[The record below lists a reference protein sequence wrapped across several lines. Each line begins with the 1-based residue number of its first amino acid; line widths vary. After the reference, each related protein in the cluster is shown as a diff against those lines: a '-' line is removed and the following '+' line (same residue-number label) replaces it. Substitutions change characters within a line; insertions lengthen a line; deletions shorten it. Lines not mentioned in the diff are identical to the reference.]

1 MASLAAC
8 NWHKPL
14 CVVPC
19 LSWSTASNV
28 FTNGVMSQSINWDV
42 LETQYYSDGNYRE
55 RLAKMVTI
63 VDDAFLAGQRFAQ
76 HFNKSINAI
85 KDDIQNTRI
94 TDDQE
99 NKEEIVNV
107 MGINRT
113 TNPLNISPS
122 LLEKLLSKEKC
133 TLTKQEI
140 NELNEK
146 IREAQNKWR
155 TKIQPKKETV
165 EIDAL
170 QVLQMANGIIPD
182 KISGADSIASIIF
195 GSTTKLMNYILPT
208 KSKTAAVASNTPE
221 ESKAE
226 PKEWWERESLQFM
239 RGNAFELYLN
249 RLLPHLIALYCR
261 CNGRVHSPEEL
272 QCSR

>member
-42 LETQYYSDGNYRE
+42 LETQYFSDGNYRE

-76 HFNKSINAI
+76 QFNKSINAI

-99 NKEEIVNV
+99 NKGEIVNV

-113 TNPLNISPS
+113 NTLNISPA
-122 LLEKLLSKEKC
+122 LLDKLLSKEKC

-155 TKIQPKKETV
+155 NKIQPKKDTAEL
-165 EIDAL
+165 DAL
-170 QVLQMANGIIPD
+170 QVMQMANGIISQD
-182 KISGADSIASIIF
+182 KSDSIASIIF

-208 KSKTAAVASNTPE
+208 KSKTAAG
-221 ESKAE
+221 ESTTHEAE

-239 RGNAFELYLN
+239 RGNAY
-249 RLLPHLIALYCR
+249 
-261 CNGRVHSPEEL
+261 
-272 QCSR
+272 Q